1 MRLALL
7 IGVPGGIAAT
17 FVMWW
22 IGERLS
28 PDAIAMAIGLLLGV
42 LSGVPAAALVLAAL
56 RGGDLAL
63 TVTVNYLDDFN
74 QPQAFS
80 DTLTISVAEP
90 VTEDETAVSS
100 PSDTPPEDEGFLGK
114 LWRFVRGMLGLGS

>member
-56 RGGDLAL
+56 RGGRAGDDPPTIDAYPEPAAEDVTPTIRRLTGMPPLPTRQQQIDQLRAAL
-63 TVTVNYLDDFN
+63 DYIEA
-74 QPQAFS
+74 Q
-80 DTLTISVAEP
+80 E
-90 VTEDETAVSS
+90 
-100 PSDTPPEDEGFLGK
+100 
-114 LWRFVRGMLGLGS
+114 VR

>member
-56 RGGDLAL
+56 RGGDDNAPPTIDAYPEPAAEDVTPYTHTFRRLAGMPPL
-63 TVTVNYLDDFN
+63 PTRQQQIDQLRAALDYIEA
-74 QPQAFS
+74 Q
-80 DTLTISVAEP
+80 E
-90 VTEDETAVSS
+90 
-100 PSDTPPEDEGFLGK
+100 
-114 LWRFVRGMLGLGS
+114 VR

>member
-28 PDAIAMAIGLLLGV
+28 PDAIGMALGMVLGV
-42 LSGVPAAALVLAAL
+42 LAGVPAAALVLAVL
-56 RGGDLAL
+56 RGGDDNDCHPMTVDAYPEPAAEDVTPYTHTFRRLTGMPPLPTRQQQIDQLRAAL
-63 TVTVNYLDDFN
+63 DYIEA
-74 QPQAFS
+74 Q
-80 DTLTISVAEP
+80 E
-90 VTEDETAVSS
+90 VS
-100 PSDTPPEDEGFLGK
+100 
-114 LWRFVRGMLGLGS
+114 R

>member
-28 PDAIAMAIGLLLGV
+28 PDAIAMAIGLTLGV
-42 LSGVPAAALVLAAL
+42 LAGVPAAALVLAAL
-56 RGGDLAL
+56 RGGRADNAPPTIDAYPEPAAEDVTPYTHTFRRLAGMPPL
-63 TVTVNYLDDFN
+63 PDRQAQIQELRSYL
-74 QPQAFS
+74 AY
-80 DTLTISVAEP
+80 LEAE
-90 VTEDETAVSS
+90 E
-100 PSDTPPEDEGFLGK
+100 
-114 LWRFVRGMLGLGS
+114 VR

>member
-56 RGGDLAL
+56 RGGDDNDCHPMTVDAYPEPAAEDVTPTIRRLTGMPPLPTRQQQIDQLRAAL
-63 TVTVNYLDDFN
+63 DYIEA
-74 QPQAFS
+74 Q
-80 DTLTISVAEP
+80 E
-90 VTEDETAVSS
+90 
-100 PSDTPPEDEGFLGK
+100 
-114 LWRFVRGMLGLGS
+114 VR